1 MTGISGPKG
10 ESALKCLHMFHA
22 AILQRPRGQQCR
34 SDDEVI
40 ERAKEAAS
48 SPAALR
54 RMVEALV
61 ADASADDD
69 EETAPMR
76 EALCATR
83 GRRALEQTSGALSMR
98 RVRARLELRFA
109 GCSLRSPS
117 TQGKRRAS

>member
-1 MTGISGPKG
+1 MPRSFI
-10 ESALKCLHMFHA
+10 
-22 AILQRPRGQQCR
+22 QRPRGQQCR
-34 SDDEVI
+34 SGDEVI

-76 EALCATR
+76 EVVR
-83 GRRALEQTSGALSMR
+83 DSGA
-98 RVRARLELRFA
+98 AR
-109 GCSLRSPS
+109 S
-117 TQGKRRAS
+117 